1 MVINHSSTNVPPAMS
16 QEAHLQ
22 NGFSDDGSDI
32 DGSDDDYNNGC
43 LIESPARSDRIDYSS
58 RFHDDVLN
66 MGGHVYNAYD
76 MTIPRAKEL
85 VSIIA
90 ASKNCR
96 ERGVAVERALDKMIS
111 EEKEDLASEKPPPL
125 GGFVSSCAVG
135 KVRKTKVSQW
145 SGTW

>member
-1 MVINHSSTNVPPAMS
+1 MS

-22 NGFSDDGSDI
+22 NGFSDDGSHI

-43 LIESPARSDRIDYSS
+43 LIESPALSDRIDFGSH
-58 RFHDDVLN
+58 FHEDVAL
-66 MGGHVYNAYD
+66 GGHVYNAYD
-76 MTIPRAKEL
+76 MIIPRAKEL
-85 VSIIA
+85 ISIIA

-111 EEKEDLASEKPPPL
+111 EEKENLASEKPPPL

-135 KVRKTKVSQW
+135 KVRKTKVSDW

>member
-1 MVINHSSTNVPPAMS
+1 MS

-32 DGSDDDYNNGC
+32 DGSDNHYNNGC
-43 LIESPARSDRIDYSS
+43 LIDSPARSDHIDFGS
-58 RFHDDVLN
+58 RFHDNVN

-76 MTIPRAKEL
+76 MIIPRAKEL

-90 ASKNCR
+90 ASKNCW

-111 EEKEDLASEKPPPL
+111 EQKENLASEKPPPL
-125 GGFVSSCAVG
+125 GGLVSSCAVG
-135 KVRKTKVSQW
+135 KVRKAKVSEW
-145 SGTW
+145 SRTRWIANQT